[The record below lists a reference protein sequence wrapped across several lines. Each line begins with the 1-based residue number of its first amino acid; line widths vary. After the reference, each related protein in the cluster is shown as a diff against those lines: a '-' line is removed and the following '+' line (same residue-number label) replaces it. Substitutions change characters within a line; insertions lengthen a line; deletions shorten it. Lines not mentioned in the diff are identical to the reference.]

1 MTQIK
6 SVERLSLILNFI
18 QNHPFCHLQDILD
31 HLSNRDHFTTE
42 RTMQR
47 DLKTIREMCFI
58 EIKYSRTQNGY
69 FIDKDSELDFKEWIQ
84 LFEVFSRANV
94 ISQILLK
101 TAGSIEFIDFDTPV
115 FNSQEQ
121 LFPDLLKA
129 IIEKRKIEFRYL
141 RYWEEKTETITL
153 EPQLLKEYL
162 NRWYVVGTNSEGEFR
177 SYGLERIEKFEIT
190 ANTFRPKVKNPKGL
204 FSEVIGLYSENERE
218 KVILSY
224 QVFQGKYIKSQPLHP
239 TQKILID
246 DENELRIELYV
257 RPNYELEEQILK
269 QGERVQVMEPKWLRE
284 VIKERIR
291 NSFLNY
297 DKK

>member
-1 MTQIK
+1 MSQIK
-6 SVERLSLILNFI
+6 SVERLSLILNFV
-18 QNHPFCHLQDILD
+18 QQQSFCALQDIME

-47 DLKTIREMCFI
+47 DLKTIRDMCFI
-58 EIKYSRTQNGY
+58 EIKYSRTRNGY
-69 FIDKDSELDFKEWIQ
+69 FIDKDSELDFKEWMQ
-84 LFEVFSRANV
+84 LFEVFSRAKV
-94 ISQILLK
+94 ISQVLLK
-101 TAGSIEFIDFDTPV
+101 TPGSIEFIDFDAPV
-115 FNSQEQ
+115 LNSQEQ

-218 KVILSY
+218 KVVLRY

-269 QGERVQVMEPKWLRE
+269 QGERVQVLEPEWLRE
-284 VIKERIR
+284 LIKDRLLEAIG
-291 NSFLNY
+291 NY
-297 DKK
+297 K

>member
-1 MTQIK
+1 MSQIK
-6 SVERLSLILNFI
+6 SVERLSLILNFV
-18 QNHPFCHLQDILD
+18 QNHPFCKLQDIMD

-58 EIKYSRTQNGY
+58 EINYSRTQNGY
-69 FIDKDSELDFKEWIQ
+69 FIDKNSELDFKEWMQ

-101 TAGSIEFIDFDTPV
+101 TPGSIEFIDFDAPV
-115 FNSQEQ
+115 LNSQEQ

-141 RYWEEKTETITL
+141 RYWEEEIETVTL

-162 NRWYVVGTNSEGEFR
+162 NRWYVVGTNMNGEFR
-177 SYGLERIEKFEIT
+177 SYGLERIVEFEVT
-190 ANTFRPKVKNPKGL
+190 TNTFKPKVKNPKGL

-218 KVILSY
+218 KVVLSY
-224 QVFQGKYIKSQPLHP
+224 QAFQGKYIKSQPLHP

-246 DENELRIELYV
+246 NEQELRIELCV

-269 QGERVQVMEPKWLRE
+269 QGERVQVLEPKWLRE
-284 VIKERIR
+284 NIKDRLLKAIK
-291 NSFLNY
+291 FY
-297 DKK
+297 DY